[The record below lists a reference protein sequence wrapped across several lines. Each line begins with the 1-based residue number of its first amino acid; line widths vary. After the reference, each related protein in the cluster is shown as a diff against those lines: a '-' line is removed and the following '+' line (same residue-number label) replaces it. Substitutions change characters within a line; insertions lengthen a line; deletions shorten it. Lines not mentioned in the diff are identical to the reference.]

1 MIRCKMIVINTFPMC
16 LQLQPN
22 GWAAAGPSHAL
33 PSPAADPPLHMPVV
47 VGGPAASPAPA
58 PAPAPAP
65 PPSEPDLSPEE
76 CPQYFAINSYLYR
89 LHMERLR
96 RQQGGQF

>member
-1 MIRCKMIVINTFPMC
+1 MIRCEMVLINNFPMC
-16 LQLQPN
+16 LQLQIN
-22 GWAAAGPSHAL
+22 GWAGAGPSRAL

-47 VGGPAASPAPA
+47 VGGPAVSPAPA
-58 PAPAPAP
+58 PAPL
-65 PPSEPDLSPEE
+65 PSEPDLSPEE